1 EKNYFLIGINKDIEE
16 TATHLNDILSNKV
29 DYVRKNPFIDCTNSN
44 FLQSMAQ
51 YYFLEDF
58 SEYDVLNNLF
68 PEYNDEFRKELL
80 KKLKRLRQRPTQSL
94 IEEIASYLDVS
105 ITNYEDKLESQILL
119 EILSN
124 LDNKKMFDTNLM
136 SNNLLM
142 TTHASKGLAADTV
155 VIFVEYLIDWR
166 TGLKFE
172 DHYVA
177 ITRAK
182 SKVIIIDNRTIYTSE
197 INRLLSNN
205 NGNFSFEDFIER
217 RYI

>member
-1 EKNYFLIGINKDIEE
+1 M
-16 TATHLNDILSNKV
+16 NDILSNKV

-124 LDNKKMFDTNLM
+124 LDNKKLFDTNLM

-177 ITRAK
+177 ITRAR
-182 SKVIIIDNRTIYTSE
+182 SKVIIIDNRTTYTRE
-197 INRLLSNN
+197 INELLSNN